1 MNDELP
7 QLISASEQYRE
18 MLAELGKLIFA
29 GAAEFAT
36 TWECANRVCD
46 RYYLR
51 QAA

>member
-1 MNDELP
+1 MQDELP
-7 QLISASEQYRE
+7 HLISACEQAGE
-18 MLAELGKLIFA
+18 MLAELAKVLFA

-46 RYYLR
+46 RYDLP